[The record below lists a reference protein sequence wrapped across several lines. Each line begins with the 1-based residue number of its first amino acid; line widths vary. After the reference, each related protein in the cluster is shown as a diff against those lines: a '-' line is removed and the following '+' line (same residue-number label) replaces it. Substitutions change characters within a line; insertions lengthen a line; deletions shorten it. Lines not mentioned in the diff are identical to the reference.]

1 MWFLLRYIKDIK
13 RYWFFR
19 GGAVQWPSK
28 IVYLN
33 SGVKCPLMAASL
45 TGRCTAS
52 LTGDGSKLVEGGLVT
67 DFIENREQ
75 GRESFPGL

>member
-1 MWFLLRYIKDIK
+1 MVPVEVYQGYKKILVLS
-13 RYWFFR
+13 
-19 GGAVQWPSK
+19 GVGAVQWPSK

-52 LTGDGSKLVEGGLVT
+52 LTGDGSKLVEGGHIT

-75 GRESFPGL
+75 GRESLPGL